1 MEKIFKQKTSQ
12 IVLSL
17 VFGSMLTLVGPCIFL
32 GDEGQLFGIFFLGGV
47 GVLMVV
53 KAMLHYDDYIQVTSN
68 SLTIKDGRKT
78 SEYLWDAIEGY
89 YFYNRHTKHGTKV
102 DLRIKVDGKYISYR
116 ISDLNDYKTLGQI
129 IEKYLGPEIYDKR
142 TVERKDTITFCIIMA
157 ILIAFIIYATFFML

>member
-1 MEKIFKQKTSQ
+1 MVKVFKQKVSQ
-12 IVLSL
+12 SL
-17 VFGSMLTLVGPCIFL
+17 FSFVFGSMFTLGGL
-32 GDEGQLFGIFFLGGV
+32 GILFGIEVQIYGIIIAGF
-47 GVLMVV
+47 GVLILVG
-53 KAMLHYDDYIQVTSN
+53 AFLHYDDYIQVTSN
-68 SLTIKDGRKT
+68 SLSIKDGRKT

-102 DLRIKVDGKYISYR
+102 DLRIKVDGKYNSYR

-129 IEKYLGPEIYDKR
+129 IEKYLGPEMYDAR